1 MNEICL
7 EMTGGAS
14 GIGAETVRVLALRGA
29 HVVIAARN
37 VETAEEV
44 KKKIVM
50 DNSLARISV
59 MKLDL
64 SSLKSVAAFAHEFN
78 SLALPLNL
86 LMYAFASH
94 LQYFSCFQCMHTLHE
109 NHLIIC
115 QCELS

>member
-1 MNEICL
+1 MNEIFL

-44 KKKIVM
+44 KKKIVL

-86 LMYAFASH
+86 LMYSS
-94 LQYFSCFQCMHTLHE
+94 LQYFSCLQCMHVLHE
-109 NHLIIC
+109 NHFIVC